1 MDPMSSFEQLLAE
14 LAANSPS
21 AAEAVV
27 RENYTRL
34 VAVVRK
40 RIAAKFQAKVDAE
53 SIANSAMKSFFRQY
67 TGDRLALTD
76 WQDLWNLLA
85 KIALNKL
92 SNRLRQFQRQ
102 SRDVGREFVCDGT
115 EVARLTDGPEAE
127 AVVNELLDRL
137 REGATAEERTVL
149 DLSLLGYSVAEI
161 AAEVGVSSRTVQR
174 VRKAFQR
181 TLEGLTD
188 ECEE

>member
-14 LAANSPS
+14 LAASSPS

-27 RENYTRL
+27 RQNYTRL
-34 VAVVRK
+34 VALVRK
-40 RIAAKFQAKVDAE
+40 RIATRFQAKVDAE

-67 TGDRLALTD
+67 TGDRMALTD

-102 SRDVGREFVCDGT
+102 SRDVGREFECNGT
-115 EVARLTDGPEAE
+115 EAARLTDGPEAE

-161 AAEVGVSSRTVQR
+161 AAEVGVSNRTVQR

-181 TLEGLTD
+181 KLEGLTR
-188 ECEE
+188 EGEE